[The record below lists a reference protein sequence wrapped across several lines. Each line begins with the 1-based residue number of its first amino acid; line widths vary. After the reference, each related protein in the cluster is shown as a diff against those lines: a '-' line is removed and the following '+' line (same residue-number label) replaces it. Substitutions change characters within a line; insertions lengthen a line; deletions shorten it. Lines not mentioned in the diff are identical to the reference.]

1 MQVKVFAILSSIAIF
16 IFVIELIREQKM
28 TFKYSL
34 TWLAV
39 SALVLFFAVF
49 DGLLDQIASWVGF
62 ELPSNFIF
70 FLLLVFVILFS
81 LLLTIHINEQNSRNE
96 TLAQSLAIL
105 EYKMKQIRDRQKT

>member
-49 DGLLDQIASWVGF
+49 DGLLNQLASWVGF
-62 ELPSNFIF
+62 ALPSNFIF
-70 FLLLVFVILFS
+70 FLLFVFVILFS
-81 LLLTIHINEQNSRNE
+81 LLLTLHINEQNTRNE

-105 EYKMKQIRDRQKT
+105 EYKMKELRNKKE